1 MQTTKYL
8 RDEVANII
16 LTDED
21 CLEYVEAIIG
31 SVLNIPQNNFE
42 LKLITPRINT
52 NTEDLKYS
60 YADAIYESDQF
71 IVNLEVNTSNST
83 TSQNK
88 NIRYLCHLIL
98 KQVGKNAEDKF
109 KKVNQININT
119 YDIFKK
125 NKFIY
130 ESKFMETSLHLL
142 RDDDF
147 TIFDINLD
155 ILSKISYNKIKGNGG

>member
-98 KQVGKNAEDKF
+98 KQVEK
-109 KKVNQININT
+109 
-119 YDIFKK
+119 
-125 NKFIY
+125 
-130 ESKFMETSLHLL
+130 SKS
-142 RDDDF
+142 
-147 TIFDINLD
+147 N
-155 ILSKISYNKIKGNGG
+155 

>member
-71 IVNLEVNTSNST
+71 IVNLEVNTSNS
-83 TSQNK
+83 
-88 NIRYLCHLIL
+88 
-98 KQVGKNAEDKF
+98 
-109 KKVNQININT
+109 
-119 YDIFKK
+119 IFKK